1 MNFSENS
8 SDGNSSDDDEAADE
22 NKPKID
28 KLRSRA
34 VPIGSKRR
42 ELYRDMSA
50 YLRQDT
56 VQNGTDANDNLR
68 KEELLKNVVDTKT
81 KSSSPNSLSFWK
93 RLIPWNSIIWNV
105 QVRYLKL
112 IFSNFIS
119 IISFVSK
126 RSTVYFLSKLQATY
140 GPTVANYFMMLRSTM
155 FLNLLNAALICFLI
169 ITPQVFDSKDPSD
182 GRNETVQ
189 LR

>member
-8 SDGNSSDDDEAADE
+8 SDGNSSDDDDGADE

-34 VPIGSKRR
+34 IPIGFKRR
-42 ELYRDMSA
+42 ELYRDMTA

-68 KEELLKNVVDTKT
+68 KEELLKNVADTKT
-81 KSSSPNSLSFWK
+81 KSSSPSSLSFWK
-93 RLIPWNSIIWNV
+93 RLIPWSSIIWNV

-112 IFSNFIS
+112 LFANFIA
-119 IISFVSK
+119 I
-126 RSTVYFLSKLQATY
+126 
-140 GPTVANYFMMLRSTM
+140 
-155 FLNLLNAALICFLI
+155 
-169 ITPQVFDSKDPSD
+169 
-182 GRNETVQ
+182 
-189 LR
+189 

>member
-56 VQNGTDANDNLR
+56 VQNGTDVNDNLR

-112 IFSNFIS
+112 IFSDFIS
-119 IISFVSK
+119 IFGFNKLCFKKINCLFFVQITGYLWTNGGKLLHDATFDNVSK
-126 RSTVYFLSKLQATY
+126 STECCTHLLPHYYTTS
-140 GPTVANYFMMLRSTM
+140 LR
-155 FLNLLNAALICFLI
+155 
-169 ITPQVFDSKDPSD
+169 
-182 GRNETVQ
+182 
-189 LR
+189 

>member
-1 MNFSENS
+1 MNFPENS
-8 SDGNSSDDDEAADE
+8 SDENSSDDDDATDE

-34 VPIGSKRR
+34 IPIGFKRR
-42 ELYRDMSA
+42 ELYLDMAA

-68 KEELLKNVVDTKT
+68 KEELLKNVADTKN

-105 QVRYLKL
+105 QVRYPVILFQFLNGNYCKK
-112 IFSNFIS
+112 I
-119 IISFVSK
+119 VSK
-126 RSTVYFLSKLQATY
+126 KF
-140 GPTVANYFMMLRSTM
+140 
-155 FLNLLNAALICFLI
+155 
-169 ITPQVFDSKDPSD
+169 
-182 GRNETVQ
+182 
-189 LR
+189 